1 MTWLLLVWLT
11 NGVNF
16 IEPKIDRAT
25 CETNAVDLKAQ
36 FSNTARVIVCVPGD
50 APMVFMPYVESAL
63 E

>member
-16 IEPKIDRAT
+16 IEPKIDRAM
-25 CETNAVDLKAQ
+25 CEANAVDLKEQ
-36 FSNTARVIVCVPGD
+36 FGGSARVIVCVPGD
-50 APMVFMPYVESAL
+50 SPMVFMPYVESSL